1 MIRRPPR
8 STPLPLHDALPI
20 YQASPK
26 TNDTLTVSVT
36 SHDDDGDAV
45 TYSYQWQK
53 DTGSGFAN
61 IAGATGSTL
70 NLATAGQENKRLK
83 IRHRLTPN
91 DGFLFRTQITPRHRH
106 CFFFNDPA
114 APEIYPSSPPRR
126 SSDLP
131 GFAEDQRH
139 PHGLGHEPRRRR

>member
-70 NLATAGQENKRLK
+70 NLATAGNGNSGDA
-83 IRHRLTPN
+83 IRVDRKSVVEGKSGEL
-91 DGFLFRTQITPRHRH
+91 GG
-106 CFFFNDPA
+106 
-114 APEIYPSSPPRR
+114 RR
-126 SSDLP
+126 IIKK
-131 GFAEDQRH
+131 
-139 PHGLGHEPRRRR
+139 